1 MVGHAAQINVQAAF
15 ENGKKQPARTLPTA
29 GEKTVKS

>member
-29 GEKTVKS
+29 KRKPIR